1 MLSYALGHK
10 GKTLYPRTHHRRLCL
25 KCCENNAGI
34 WGCMHS
40 SHIRVADHHLF
51 ELVRECNSDNHP
63 INRRTQFENTEIN
76 FLLKVDAYFDLS
88 KLLNI

>member
-25 KCCENNAGI
+25 KCCENNVDT

-40 SHIRVADHHLF
+40 SHKRVADHHLF
-51 ELVRECNSDNHP
+51 ELVHECNSDNHP
-63 INRRTQFENTEIN
+63 KYRRKQFDNTETD
-76 FLLKVDAYFDLS
+76 FLLNYVNALNDLMTI
-88 KLLNI
+88 LI